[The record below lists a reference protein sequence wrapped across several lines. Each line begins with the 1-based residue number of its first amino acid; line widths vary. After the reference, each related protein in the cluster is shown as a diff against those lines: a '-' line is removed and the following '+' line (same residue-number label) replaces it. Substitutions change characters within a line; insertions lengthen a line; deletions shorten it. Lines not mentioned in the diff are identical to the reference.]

1 MFCHRGPGRNCLPQE
16 CSGIIVVAFR
26 AMAESDEVRQAA
38 MDVAAAIERKDVRA
52 LAGALAPGFVH
63 RTLGGEA
70 RNAEVFLK
78 AIQEIPGEILFVR
91 LDGLEVDLSEAGAL
105 VTGIQHAQVR
115 IDGKEIDD
123 RRPFV
128 DWFIFN
134 HGRWQIRVAVDLP
147 VAPPPDG
154 A

>member
-1 MFCHRGPGRNCLPQE
+1 
-16 CSGIIVVAFR
+16 
-26 AMAESDEVRQAA
+26 MAESDEVRQAA
-38 MDVAAAIERKDVRA
+38 SDVAAASERKDVRA

-91 LDGLEVDLSEAGAL
+91 LEGLEVDVSEAGAL

-115 IDGKEIDD
+115 IDGKAIDD

-128 DWFIFN
+128 DWFVFN
-134 HGRWQIRVAVDLP
+134 HGSWKIRVALDVP
-147 VAPPPDG
+147 AASPPDS

>member
-1 MFCHRGPGRNCLPQE
+1 M
-16 CSGIIVVAFR
+16 
-26 AMAESDEVRQAA
+26 DELEAVRQAA
-38 MDVAAAIERKDVRA
+38 MAVAAAIERRDVRT
-52 LAGALAPGFVH
+52 LAGALALGFVH
-63 RTLGGEA
+63 RTLGGES

-78 AIQEIPGEILFVR
+78 AIQEIPGEITFVR

-134 HGRWQIRVAVDLP
+134 HGSWKIRVAIDIP
-147 VAPPPDG
+147 AAPPPD
-154 A
+154 AA

>member
-1 MFCHRGPGRNCLPQE
+1 MFCHRGPRRNCLPQDTP
-16 CSGIIVVAFR
+16 IIVVAFS
-26 AMAESDEVRQAA
+26 AMAESDQVRQAA
-38 MDVAAAIERKDVRA
+38 LEVAAAIERKDVQT
-52 LAGALAPGFVH
+52 LAGTLAPGFVH

-91 LDGLEVDLSEAGAL
+91 LEGLEVDMSEAGAL

-115 IDGKEIDD
+115 IDGKAIDD

-128 DWFIFN
+128 DWFVFN
-134 HGRWQIRVAVDLP
+134 HGAWKILVAVDVPAASLP
-147 VAPPPDG
+147 DTA
-154 A
+154 